1 MSALFGLRDR
11 TLVYTEVAV
20 AFAVSWK
27 LFMKSKIIAGTTALR
42 SKKVLCI
49 FDGYRF

>member
-11 TLVYTEVAV
+11 TLVYTEVAI

-27 LFMKSKIIAGTTALR
+27 LLMKSEIIAGTTKLR
-42 SKKVLCI
+42 SKKGI
-49 FDGYRF
+49 MHF